1 MTIKQYERKLAAT
14 QKVTSFMGGLAM
26 HYSASDMTQLW
37 RKLET
42 LCIRY
47 GIVFMGDMID
57 KDKSEVEL
65 ALLREV
71 RAS

>member
-1 MTIKQYERKLAAT
+1 MTIKQYGRKLAAT
-14 QKVTSFMGGLAM
+14 QKVTRFMGDLAR
-26 HYSASDMTQLW
+26 HYSAGEMTQLW

-57 KDKSEVEL
+57 KDKAEVEL

-71 RAS
+71 RV